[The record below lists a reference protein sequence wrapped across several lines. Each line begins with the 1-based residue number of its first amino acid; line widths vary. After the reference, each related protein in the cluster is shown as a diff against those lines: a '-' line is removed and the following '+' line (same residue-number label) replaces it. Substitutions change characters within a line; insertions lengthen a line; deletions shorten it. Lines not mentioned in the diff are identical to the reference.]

1 MNRRNLLRSAAL
13 SAFASPLL
21 PELRLTTEQRTRW
34 QSDGVGSRARIG
46 VLTPDFDPVPES
58 EIAAMAPRGISVHA
72 SRIPR
77 RPQPRGYSDAP
88 YVDDAVDRLAELA
101 PPVILFGY
109 SSSSYFMERKD
120 EDALRTR
127 LERKVAGTNL
137 ILPTL
142 ATVGALR
149 ALQVKR
155 IAIMHP
161 PWFSAETNANGER
174 YYRGHGFEVVRCE
187 RMMPARKFTE
197 VQPTEVFERAKA
209 LVPSDA
215 EALVIAG
222 NGLRAV
228 GTIAALEADLK
239 RPVVTANQVLLWAAL
254 RHLGGAN
261 SVTLYGRIF
270 QIRVS
275 TFARAGLHHQNE
287 ERLNASTS
295 PNFT

>member
-1 MNRRNLLRSAAL
+1 MNRRTLLRSAAL
-13 SAFASPLL
+13 SAFATPLL
-21 PELRLTTEQRTRW
+21 PKRRVSTQRRARW
-34 QSDGVGSRARIG
+34 QSDGVGSRARVG

-58 EIAAMAPRGISVHA
+58 EIAAMAPLGISVHA

-77 RPQPRGYSDAP
+77 RPQPRGYAEAP

-101 PPVILFGY
+101 PPAILFGY
-109 SSSSYFMERKD
+109 SSSSYFMERQ
-120 EDALRTR
+120 EENALRAR
-127 LERKVAGTNL
+127 LERKVAGTTF
-137 ILPTL
+137 IFPTS
-142 ATVGALR
+142 ATVAALR
-149 ALQVKR
+149 ALKIKR

-174 YYRGHGFEVVRCE
+174 YYRGHGFDVVRCE
-187 RMMPARKFTE
+187 RMTPARKFTE
-197 VQPTEVFERAKA
+197 VQPAEVFERAKA

-215 EALVIAG
+215 EGLVIAG

-261 SVTLYGRIF
+261 TVTRYGRIF
-270 QIRVS
+270 QVS
-275 TFARAGLHHQNE
+275 PGTV
-287 ERLNASTS
+287 
-295 PNFT
+295 